1 MTTRTDHRAEPSC
14 GCPHINASEVPVMA
28 RQRPRPATPA
38 NTRSARILAG
48 AALLVLTVGL
58 TACED
63 PDGGGGGG
71 YVAQHPISAGR

>member
-1 MTTRTDHRAEPSC
+1 
-14 GCPHINASEVPVMA
+14 MA

-71 YVAQHPISAGR
+71 YVAQHPIGAGR

>member
-1 MTTRTDHRAEPSC
+1 
-14 GCPHINASEVPVMA
+14 MA
-28 RQRPRPATPA
+28 RQRPGPATPA

>member
-1 MTTRTDHRAEPSC
+1 
-14 GCPHINASEVPVMA
+14 MA

-38 NTRSARILAG
+38 NTRILAG

-71 YVAQHPISAGR
+71 YVANTPSAQAADPESDIVSA